1 MGMRNLL
8 LWISC
13 VTLSVACNSEVKSID
28 NNSDDPSVAANSD
41 GGNVDTTS
49 QKSSNDS
56 RQSLLDD
63 GNEMDKK
70 VREGFERTAKAF
82 MESYRDGKFSE
93 FVQYMH
99 PAVVKAYGGPFAF
112 IDRLQKSKA
121 KDPQQYRKWE
131 SGPLEAYTSV
141 KDSKGRITG
150 YYCVVP
156 IKRWLVGTPDTEFQL
171 QWLGGQSLDG
181 KNFHFID
188 ITDGDKGMIY
198 RIMPDMRFLLENLE
212 EEVPAS

>member
-1 MGMRNLL
+1 MRNLL

-13 VTLSVACNSEVKSID
+13 VTLSVACNSEEKSID

-171 QWLGGQSLDG
+171 QWLGGQSFDG

-212 EEVPAS
+212 EEEVPAS

>member
-1 MGMRNLL
+1 MRNLL

-13 VTLSVACNSEVKSID
+13 VTLSVACNSEEKSID

-212 EEVPAS
+212 EEEVPAS

>member
-1 MGMRNLL
+1 MSMRSLL
-8 LWISC
+8 LLISC
-13 VTLSVACNSEVKSID
+13 ITFSVACNSEEKSID
-28 NNSDDPSVAANSD
+28 KNSDDPSVASNSD
-41 GGNVDTTS
+41 DGNVDTSS
-49 QKSSNDS
+49 QEYSGNSQ
-56 RQSLLDD
+56 QSLRVE
-63 GNEMDKK
+63 GNEIDEK
-70 VREGFERTAKAF
+70 VRAGFESTAMAF

-99 PAVVKAYGGPFAF
+99 PAVVKAYGGPYAF

-156 IKRWLVGTPDTEFQL
+156 IKRWLVGTPDTEYQL

-212 EEVPAS
+212 EVPAS

>member
-1 MGMRNLL
+1 MRSLL
-8 LWISC
+8 LLISC
-13 VTLSVACNSEVKSID
+13 ITFSVACNSEEKSID
-28 NNSDDPSVAANSD
+28 KNSDDPSVASNSD
-41 GGNVDTTS
+41 DGNVDTSS
-49 QKSSNDS
+49 QEYSGNSQ
-56 RQSLLDD
+56 QSLREE
-63 GNEMDKK
+63 GNEIDEK
-70 VREGFERTAKAF
+70 VRAGFESTAMAF
-82 MESYRDGKFSE
+82 MEVIGMGNSVNLCNTCILQLSKPME
-93 FVQYMH
+93 
-99 PAVVKAYGGPFAF
+99 GPYAF

-156 IKRWLVGTPDTEFQL
+156 IKRWLVGTPDTEYQL

>member
-1 MGMRNLL
+1 MRNLL
-8 LWISC
+8 LWISY
-13 VTLSVACNSEVKSID
+13 VTLSVACNSEEKSID

-63 GNEMDKK
+63 GNEIDKK

-212 EEVPAS
+212 EEEVPAS

>member
-1 MGMRNLL
+1 MRNLL

-13 VTLSVACNSEVKSID
+13 VTLSVACNSEEKSID

-56 RQSLLDD
+56 RQSLWDD

-198 RIMPDMRFLLENLE
+198 RIMPDMRFLLETLEE